1 MSSSIAGALHRAAQ
15 SAARSVTR
23 GRAGTA
29 GGLWA
34 GRARLDSVSSQIR
47 TPPGWPKT
55 VPPPGADGWE
65 PRAVA
70 YLLDLAPGDFRTEPL
85 YARQPRLLAWRV
97 QGLVDAQLQSARAAY
112 SRARAELRVDA
123 TPEVVAEML
132 QALERE
138 GAGLLARRR
147 EVDLIGRA
155 LRGEAFV
162 PRM

>member
-1 MSSSIAGALHRAAQ
+1 MGEVSQAQGDWRWAVGGACQ
-15 SAARSVTR
+15 ARTVT
-23 GRAGTA
+23 A
-29 GGLWA
+29 
-34 GRARLDSVSSQIR
+34 QIR
-47 TPPGWPKT
+47 TPPGWPKS

-97 QGLVDAQLQSARAAY
+97 QGLVEAQLESARAAY
-112 SRARAELRVDA
+112 SRARAELREDA

-138 GAGLLARRR
+138 GAALLARRR
-147 EVDLIGRA
+147 EVDLVSRA